1 MYDTNI
7 CLIIILSRTLI
18 SNLIFS
24 WMDPCVNCVADIH
37 PEIAHGKKEFWSSL
51 APLPLEVVLSAGQR
65 AKEQSSSQSQDG
77 SSENGRFVFTR
88 TDVEMLVNICTGCM
102 EYKVWLLVQS

>member
-1 MYDTNI
+1 
-7 CLIIILSRTLI
+7 
-18 SNLIFS
+18 
-24 WMDPCVNCVADIH
+24 MDPCVNCVADIH

-65 AKEQSSSQSQDG
+65 AKEQSSSQSQNG
-77 SSENGRFVFTR
+77 SSENGRSVFTR
-88 TDVEMLVNICTGCM
+88 TDGEMSVNICTGCM